1 MKNIFS
7 LKKSAVA
14 LSLLMTCGASAQVTF
29 DKIMSSSGDNP
40 TLPYT
45 HRTSPA
51 VGDFNNDDF
60 MDIIMGGQSYNDYGD
75 GKNFGL
81 GGWFCASIVLKNNAD
96 GTFTI
101 STKAKTE
108 AGTDDNPDVPGTP
121 VDDLANMPVSTFS
134 FFRFLDFNNDGN
146 LDLIIRGKGEHNFS
160 VGEYLMLLENQGP
173 ENGYKFKLVENH
185 GLNQA
190 LNEDYPAGI
199 SIGDY
204 DKDGFVDV
212 LLMGCENKDQ
222 SNDPENPNYD
232 PERLKRRFVELYK
245 NNGGDGTFTM
255 QKIAETFGEDGLD
268 GNFKPMSHGDIAFVD
283 IDNDGWL
290 DIFCTGYA
298 DNEDGSIRGS
308 GNEIRIYRNIEDGT
322 AFLDVTPFEDDTF
335 QGGYDLKVFIEDLNG
350 DGLSDIILMG
360 SNAPTENGTT
370 VYLNQG
376 DFIFTLLDN
385 KTSGFLPVRSAPSG
399 TYADMNHDGKLDAAL
414 MGWSTA
420 EGGLFGGV
428 IFQGDN
434 DTFTYEN
441 SLFLPDE
448 LSGDNNQKAGGLTI
462 TDFNNNGKLDA
473 FQLTTCWK
481 QECALFKNTSD
492 FVNQAPTAPTN
503 VVAKIEKGMLTVTWD
518 DATDDVTP
526 AEALFYNVYVKN
538 NNTGKISMII
548 PANPETGR
556 LKVIT
561 DYQTGV
567 RSVLKSYSVKVD
579 ASEGYSYT
587 VGVQAIDQAQGA
599 STFTTQLLG
608 KDTGIAQSEVANN
621 VRIETVKEGFIVRA
635 DSDLDVE
642 VTDMLGRVVAKDK
655 ANNVIPVSSN
665 GIYRITTGGR
675 TYKVG
680 K

>member
-29 DKIMSSSGDNP
+29 DKIMSSKGDNP
-40 TLPYT
+40 TLPFT
-45 HRTSPA
+45 HRTVPA

-60 MDIIMGGQSYNDYGD
+60 MDIIMGGQAFGIDYVEGAKFD
-75 GKNFGL
+75 I
-81 GGWFCASIVLKNNAD
+81 GGWYSAAIVIKNNGD

-101 STKAKTE
+101 STKCKHEVGTE
-108 AGTDDNPDVPGTP
+108 DNPDTPGAP
-121 VDDLANMPVSTFS
+121 VEDLINLPVSTKS

-146 LDLIIRGKGEHNFS
+146 LDLIIRGKGEHNFLTNES
-160 VGEYLMLLENQGP
+160 EYLMLLENQGP

-190 LNEDYPAGI
+190 HNEDYLTGI

-245 NNGGDGTFTM
+245 NNGGDGTFTI
-255 QKIAETFGEDGLD
+255 QKIAETFGEEGLD
-268 GNFKPMSHGDIAFVD
+268 GNFKPMSHGDVAFVD

-298 DNEDGSIRGS
+298 DNEDGSVRES
-308 GNEIRIYRNIEDGT
+308 GKEIRIYQNIEEGT
-322 AFLDVTPFEDDTF
+322 AFLDVTPFDNDTF
-335 QGGYDLKVFIEDLNG
+335 QGGYDITLFVEDLNG
-350 DGLSDIILMG
+350 DGLMDLILLG
-360 SNAPTENGTT
+360 DGAPTPGGGTI
-370 VYLNQG
+370 YMNEG
-376 DFIFTLLDN
+376 DFVFTPVDME
-385 KTSGFLPVRSAPSG
+385 TSGFVQVRAVPTG
-399 TYADMNHDGKLDAAL
+399 TFADMNHDGKLDAAL
-414 MGWSTA
+414 MGYSNSL
-420 EGGLFGGV
+420 GYFSG
-428 IFQGDN
+428 IIYQGDN
-434 DTFTYEN
+434 NTYNYGGEKEVFN
-441 SLFLPDE
+441 AGE
-448 LSGDNNQKAGGLTI
+448 RQGGLVI
-462 TDFNNNGKLDA
+462 ADFSNDGKLDA
-473 FQLTTCWK
+473 FGVDGNVSN
-481 QECALFKNTSD
+481 EVALFKNTSEM
-492 FVNQAPTAPTN
+492 VNQAPTAPTN

-635 DSDLDVE
+635 DSNLDVE

-665 GIYRITTGGR
+665 GIYLITTGGR